1 MANQS
6 DRNVLDKAWER
17 TQKKTF
23 TAWVNSHLRKVGA
36 NIEEIGTDFADG
48 IRLAQLLEVIAGDKV
63 EKLNRKPTMR
73 IHKIQNTGQCLKFI
87 TEKGVKLVGIAPEE
101 LVDGNLKMVLGM
113 VWTIILRFQIQDIS
127 IEELSAKE
135 GLLLWCQRKTEGY
148 SHVKVS
154 NFHTSFQDGLAFCAL
169 IHRHRPDLLD
179 FASLNPAD
187 KAGNLQLAFDVAA
200 RDLDIPKM
208 LDVSDMLDVPK
219 PDERSVMTY
228 VAAYFHVFSASQKAE
243 TAAKRVA
250 KVLEFAEQNNLA
262 KSDYEKRAQELVDW
276 INQTIETI
284 DDRNFGDSLDTIQQQ
299 LDAFRDYK
307 TNEKPPRAANLGE
320 LETTFNALQAKLR
333 LNNRPGFIPS
343 SGLSPQELD
352 ALWLK
357 LEKAEQ
363 DRAEALRAALRR
375 QRKLDYLLQKYNVKL
390 AKLTEWT
397 AQEDSYLKNA
407 EVGQTLTIIQA
418 QLKNL
423 EAFAGEYQS
432 VGATFDADT
441 NDILAKLEE
450 LGYSDT
456 ATLRSRKEVLVTGP
470 WVVLE
475 ETSQTRKAAL
485 EEAHARLQEIENLL
499 LDFAKR
505 SSQFNI
511 WLDSVDE
518 VLTDPIVVESVE
530 AVSQLQTSLDEFVES
545 LTDKTTEFESIGALA
560 EQLRSFGTA
569 ENTYSKLSYADL
581 TAKWQAF
588 QALIESRRGKLAT
601 EGTTQEENEVVRV
614 AFAEQAK
621 AFNEWIND
629 QTTAVS
635 AVTSTSKSLDDK
647 LIDAQ
652 SLNSSIQAN
661 LPQYEEVGVA
671 NQKLDDAR
679 ITDNRHTE
687 LTIEVLK
694 LRWEKLTNLAKETE
708 DLVQKQILAKKNTDV
723 SAEELKEFRDC
734 FDHFDKDRNG
744 SLERLE
750 LDACLKSLG
759 EDLNEH
765 QLTRVIEEHGK
776 ESVIFFDQFVEYMI
790 KTRKGSDTPDN
801 IKASFRI
808 MAEDKEFITEAQIRS
823 VLPPARADYLI
834 ANMPKHASVEGA
846 FDYVQFTDNLYAQ

>member
-1 MANQS
+1 MAAN
-6 DRNVLDKAWER
+6 DRNLLDKAWER

-23 TAWVNSHLRKVGA
+23 TAWVNSHLRKLGSS
-36 NIEEIGTDFADG
+36 IEDIGTDFSDG
-48 IRLAQLLEVIAGDKV
+48 IKLAQLLEVIAGDKV
-63 EKLNRKPTMR
+63 EKLNKKPTMR

-87 TEKGVKLVGIAPEE
+87 ADKGVKLVGIAPEE

-127 IEELSAKE
+127 VEELSAKE

-148 SHVKVS
+148 AHVKVQ

-179 FASLNPAD
+179 FSKLDPSD

-208 LDVSDMLDVPK
+208 LDVGDMLDVPK

-250 KVLEFAEQNNLA
+250 KLLEFAEANAAA
-262 KSDYEKRAQELVDW
+262 KSDYERRAQELVDW
-276 INQTIETI
+276 INNTIEKME
-284 DDRNFGDSLDTIQQQ
+284 DRSFGDTQESIQQQ
-299 LDAFRDYK
+299 LDAFREYK
-307 TNEKPPRAANLGE
+307 TQEKPPKASNLGE
-320 LETTFNALQAKLR
+320 LETAFNALQAKLR
-333 LNNRPGFIPS
+333 LNNRPSFTPAA
-343 SGLSPQELD
+343 GLSPAELD

-390 AKLTEWT
+390 AKLADWT

-423 EAFAGEYQS
+423 EAFQGEYQS
-432 VGATFDADT
+432 VGATFDNDT

-450 LGYSDT
+450 LGYLDLE
-456 ATLRSRKEVLVTGP
+456 TLRARKDALVSGP
-470 WVVLE
+470 WVILS
-475 ETSQTRKAAL
+475 ETSQTRKATL
-485 EEAHARLQEIENLL
+485 EEALARLQEIENLL
-499 LDFAKR
+499 LEFAKR

-518 VLTDPIVVESVE
+518 ILTDPIVVESVE
-530 AVSQLQTSLDEFVES
+530 AVNQLQTALDEFLASAE
-545 LTDKTTEFESIGALA
+545 DKTTEFEAIGALA
-560 EQLRSFGTA
+560 EQLRGHGTA
-569 ENTYSKLSYADL
+569 ENTYSKLSYVDL
-581 TAKWQAF
+581 TNKWNAF
-588 QALIESRRGKLAT
+588 QALVESRKSKLAT
-601 EGTTQEENEVVRV
+601 ELTTQEENDAIRV
-614 AFAEQAK
+614 EFAEKAK
-621 AFNEWIND
+621 AFNEWINE
-629 QTTAVS
+629 QTAAVS
-635 AVTSTSKSLDDK
+635 AVTASHKELEEK
-647 LIDAQ
+647 HADAVA
-652 SLNSSIQAN
+652 LNGSIASNQ
-661 LPQYEEVGVA
+661 PQYDEVHQH
-671 NQKLDDAR
+671 NQKLEDAR

-708 DLVQKQILAKKNTDV
+708 DLIQKQILAKKNTDV
-723 SAEELKEFRDC
+723 SPDELKEFRDC

-759 EDLNEH
+759 EDLNEQ
-765 QLTRVIEEHGK
+765 QLTRVVEDFGQDG
-776 ESVIFFDQFVEYMI
+776 VVLFDRFVEYMI

-801 IKASFRI
+801 IKSSFRI
-808 MAEDKEFITEAQIRS
+808 MAEEKDYITEAQIRT
-823 VLPPARADYLI
+823 VLPPARADYLV
-834 ANMPKHASVEGA
+834 ANMPAYPGVEGA
-846 FDYVQFTDNLYAQ
+846 FDYNKFTDDLYAQ

>member
-1 MANQS
+1 MAAS

-23 TAWVNSHLRKVGA
+23 TAWVNSHLRKLGS
-36 NIEEIGTDFADG
+36 NIEEIGTDFSDG
-48 IRLAQLLEVIAGDKV
+48 IKLAQLLEVIAGDKV
-63 EKLNRKPTMR
+63 EKLNKKPTMR

-87 TEKGVKLVGIAPEE
+87 ADKGVKLVGIAPEE

-127 IEELSAKE
+127 VEELSAKE

-148 SHVKVS
+148 AHVKVQ

-179 FASLNPAD
+179 FAKLDPAD

-250 KVLEFAEQNNLA
+250 KLLEFTEANAAA
-262 KSDYEKRAQELVDW
+262 KSDYERRAQELVDW
-276 INQTIETI
+276 VNSTIEKME
-284 DDRNFGDSLDTIQQQ
+284 DRSFGDSQESIQEQ

-307 TNEKPPRAANLGE
+307 TQEKPPKATTLGD
-320 LETTFNALQAKLR
+320 LETAFNALQAKLR
-333 LNNRPGFIPS
+333 LNNRPGFTPAA
-343 SGLSPQELD
+343 GLSPAELD

-397 AQEDSYLKNA
+397 SQEDSYLKNA

-423 EAFAGEYQS
+423 EAFQGEYQS
-432 VGATFDADT
+432 VGATFDTDT

-450 LGYSDT
+450 LGYGDLE
-456 ATLRSRKEVLVTGP
+456 TLRGRKETLISGP
-470 WVVLE
+470 WAVLA
-475 ETSQTRKAAL
+475 ETSQTRKATL
-485 EEAHARLQEIENLL
+485 EEALVRFQEIENLL
-499 LDFAKR
+499 LEFAKR

-518 VLTDPIVVESVE
+518 ILTDPIVVESVE
-530 AVSQLQTSLDEFVES
+530 AVSQLQTDLDTFLATAE
-545 LTDKTTEFESIGALA
+545 DKTTEFEAIGAIA
-560 EQLRSFGTA
+560 DQLRAHGTA

-581 TAKWQAF
+581 TNKWHAF
-588 QALIESRRGKLAT
+588 QALVESRKGKLAT
-601 EGTTQEENEVVRV
+601 ELTTQEENETIRLE
-614 AFAEQAK
+614 FAEKAK
-621 AFNEWIND
+621 AFNEWINE
-629 QTTAVS
+629 QTAAVS
-635 AVTSTSKSLDDK
+635 AVTASHKELEEK
-647 LIDAQ
+647 HADAVA
-652 SLNSSIQAN
+652 LNASIASNQG
-661 LPQYEEVGVA
+661 QYAEA
-671 NQKLDDAR
+671 HQYNQKLEDAR

-694 LRWEKLTNLAKETE
+694 LRWEKLNNLAKETE
-708 DLVQKQILAKKNTDV
+708 DLIQKQILAKKNTDV
-723 SAEELKEFRDC
+723 SADELKEFRDC
-734 FDHFDKDRNG
+734 FDHFDKDKNG

-765 QLTRVIEEHGK
+765 QLTRVVEEYGK
-776 ESVIFFDQFVEYMI
+776 DGVVFFDQFVEYMI

-808 MAEDKEFITEAQIRS
+808 MAEDKDYITEAQIRS
-823 VLPPARADYLI
+823 VLPPARADYLV
-834 ANMPKHASVEGA
+834 ANMPAYPGHEGA
-846 FDYVQFTDNLYAQ
+846 FDYNKFTDDLYSQ

>member
-1 MANQS
+1 MAAS

-23 TAWVNSHLRKVGA
+23 TAWVNSHLRKLGS
-36 NIEEIGTDFADG
+36 NIEEIGTDFSDG
-48 IRLAQLLEVIAGDKV
+48 IKLAQLLEVIAGDKV
-63 EKLNRKPTMR
+63 EKLNKKPTMR

-87 TEKGVKLVGIAPEE
+87 ADKGVKLVGIAPEE

-127 IEELSAKE
+127 VEELSAKE

-148 SHVKVS
+148 AHVKVQ

-179 FASLNPAD
+179 FAKLDPAD

-250 KVLEFAEQNNLA
+250 KLLEFTEANAAA
-262 KSDYEKRAQELVDW
+262 KSDYERRAQELVDW
-276 INQTIETI
+276 VNSTIEKME
-284 DDRNFGDSLDTIQQQ
+284 DRSFGDSQESIQEQ

-307 TNEKPPRAANLGE
+307 TQEKPPKATTLGD
-320 LETTFNALQAKLR
+320 LETAFNALQAKLR
-333 LNNRPGFIPS
+333 LNNRPSFTPAA
-343 SGLSPQELD
+343 GLSPAELD

-397 AQEDSYLKNA
+397 SQEDSYLKNA

-423 EAFAGEYQS
+423 EAFQGEYQS
-432 VGATFDADT
+432 VGATFDTDT

-450 LGYSDT
+450 LGYGDLE
-456 ATLRSRKEVLVTGP
+456 TLRGRKETLISGP
-470 WVVLE
+470 WAVLA
-475 ETSQTRKAAL
+475 ETSQTRKATL
-485 EEAHARLQEIENLL
+485 EEALVRFQEIENLL
-499 LDFAKR
+499 LEFAKR

-518 VLTDPIVVESVE
+518 ILTDPIVVESVE
-530 AVSQLQTSLDEFVES
+530 AVSQLQTDLDTFLATAE
-545 LTDKTTEFESIGALA
+545 DKTTEFEAIGAIA
-560 EQLRSFGTA
+560 DQLRAHGTA

-581 TAKWQAF
+581 TNKWHAF
-588 QALIESRRGKLAT
+588 QALVESRKSKLAT
-601 EGTTQEENEVVRV
+601 ELTTQEENETIRLE
-614 AFAEQAK
+614 FAEKAK
-621 AFNEWIND
+621 AFNEWINE
-629 QTTAVS
+629 QTAAVS
-635 AVTSTSKSLDDK
+635 AVTASHKELEEK
-647 LIDAQ
+647 HADAVA
-652 SLNSSIQAN
+652 LNASIASNQG
-661 LPQYEEVGVA
+661 QYAEA
-671 NQKLDDAR
+671 HQTNQKLEDAR

-694 LRWEKLTNLAKETE
+694 LRWEKLNNLAKETE
-708 DLVQKQILAKKNTDV
+708 DLIQKQILAKKNTDV
-723 SAEELKEFRDC
+723 SADELKEFRDC
-734 FDHFDKDRNG
+734 FDHFDKDKNG

-765 QLTRVIEEHGK
+765 QLTRVVEEYGK
-776 ESVIFFDQFVEYMI
+776 DGVVFFDQFVEYMI

-808 MAEDKEFITEAQIRS
+808 MAEDKDYITEAQIRS
-823 VLPPARADYLI
+823 VLPPARADYLV
-834 ANMPKHASVEGA
+834 ANMPAYPGHEGA
-846 FDYVQFTDNLYAQ
+846 FDYNKFTDDLYSQ

>member
-1 MANQS
+1 MAQ
-6 DRNVLDKAWER
+6 LDKAWER

-23 TAWVNSHLRKVGA
+23 TAWVNSHLRKVGT
-36 NIEEIGTDFADG
+36 NIEEIGTDFSDG
-48 IRLAQLLEVIAGDKV
+48 IKLAQLLQVIAGDNV
-63 EKLNRKPTMR
+63 EKLNKKPTMR

-87 TEKGVKLVGIAPEE
+87 ADKGVKLVGIAPEE

-127 IEELSAKE
+127 VEELSAKE

-148 SHVKVS
+148 AHVKVQ

-179 FASLNPAD
+179 FAKLDPAD

-228 VAAYFHVFSASQKAE
+228 IAAYFHVFSASQKAE

-250 KVLEFAEQNNLA
+250 KLLEFTEANTLA
-262 KSDYEKRAQELVDW
+262 KNDYEKRAQELVDW
-276 INQTIETI
+276 INETI
-284 DDRNFGDSLDTIQQQ
+284 AKHEDRNFGDSTDSIQQQ
-299 LDAFRDYK
+299 LDAFKDYK
-307 TNEKPPRAANLGE
+307 TQEKPPKASELGDIE
-320 LETTFNALQAKLR
+320 SSFNALQAKLR
-333 LNNRPGFIPS
+333 LNNRPSFVPS
-343 SGLSPQELD
+343 AGLSPQELD

-375 QRKLDYLLQKYNVKL
+375 QRKLDYLLQKYNIKL
-390 AKLTEWT
+390 AKLTDWT
-397 AQEDSYLKNA
+397 SQEDSYLKNA

-423 EAFAGEYQS
+423 EAFEGEYQS

-450 LGYSDT
+450 LGYGDME
-456 ATLRSRKEVLVTGP
+456 TLRSRKEALVSGP
-470 WVVLE
+470 WAALSETSQQRKATLE
-475 ETSQTRKAAL
+475 ETL
-485 EEAHARLQEIENLL
+485 ARLQEIENLL

-511 WLDSVDE
+511 WLDSADE

-530 AVSQLQTSLDEFVES
+530 AVQQLQTSLDEFLAAIS
-545 LTDKTTEFESIGALA
+545 DKTAEYEAIGALA
-560 EQLRSFGTA
+560 EQIRAFGTA
-569 ENTYSKLSYADL
+569 ENTYSKLSYSDL
-581 TAKWQAF
+581 TNKWTAF
-588 QALIESRRGKLAT
+588 QSLIENRRGKLTT
-601 EGTTQEENEVVRV
+601 ELATQEENEKLRV
-614 AFAEQAK
+614 AFAEAAK
-621 AFNEWIND
+621 AFNDWINEK
-629 QTTAVS
+629 TTSVQDLTASDNDLEAKLADASALLSDIQGNVTQYQEVVAVN
-635 AVTSTSKSLDDK
+635 
-647 LIDAQ
+647 Q
-652 SLNSSIQAN
+652 SL
-661 LPQYEEVGVA
+661 E
-671 NQKLDDAR
+671 DAL
-679 ITDNRHTE
+679 ITDNQHTE

-694 LRWEKLTNLAKETE
+694 LRWEKLNKLSKETE
-708 DLVQKQILAKKNTDV
+708 ELIQKQILAKKNTDI
-723 SAEELKEFRDC
+723 SPEELKEFREC
-734 FDHFDKDRNG
+734 FDHFDKDHNG

-759 EDLNEH
+759 EDLNEG
-765 QLTRVIEEHGK
+765 QLNAVISEFGTDGL
-776 ESVIFFDQFVEYMI
+776 VLFDQFVQYMI

-808 MAEDKEFITEAQIRS
+808 MAEEKEYITEAQIRS
-823 VLPPARADYLI
+823 VLPPARADYLV
-834 ANMPKHASVEGA
+834 ANMPAYPGVEGA
-846 FDYVQFTDNLYAQ
+846 FDYNKFTEDLYA

>member
-1 MANQS
+1 M
-6 DRNVLDKAWER
+6 DKAWER
-17 TQKKTF
+17 TQKKAF
-23 TAWVNSHLRKVGA
+23 TAWINSHLRKLGSS
-36 NIEEIGTDFADG
+36 IEEIATDFSDG
-48 IRLAQLLEVIAGDKV
+48 IKLAQLLQVIAGDKV
-63 EKLNRKPTMR
+63 EKLNLKPTMR

-87 TEKGVKLVGIAPEE
+87 ADKGVKLVGVAPEE

-148 SHVKVS
+148 NHVKVS

-179 FASLNPAD
+179 FSTLDPAD

-208 LDVSDMLDVPK
+208 LDVGDMLDVPR

-250 KVLEFAEQNNLA
+250 KVLEFTEANNLA
-262 KSDYEKRAQELVDW
+262 KSEYEKAAQELVDW
-276 INQTIETI
+276 INNAIARMDDRTFSLTIE
-284 DDRNFGDSLDTIQQQ
+284 SIQEQ
-299 LDAFRDYK
+299 LDAFREYK
-307 TNEKPPRAANLGE
+307 TNEKPPKATTLGD
-320 LETTFNALQAKLR
+320 LETQFNALQAKLR
-333 LNNRPGFIPS
+333 LNNRPSFVPAG
-343 SGLSPQELD
+343 GLSPPELD

-363 DRAEALRAALRR
+363 DRAEALRVALRK
-375 QRKLDYLLQKYNVKL
+375 QRKVDYLVQKFKVRL
-390 AKLTEWT
+390 AKLTDWT
-397 AQEDSYLKNA
+397 GQEDSYLKNA

-423 EAFAGEYQS
+423 EAFNNEYQS
-432 VGATFDADT
+432 VGANFDRDT
-441 NDILAKLEE
+441 SDILAKLEE
-450 LGYSDT
+450 QGYEEIETLKGQKDALIAGAWAALADT
-456 ATLRSRKEVLVTGP
+456 SAA
-470 WVVLE
+470 
-475 ETSQTRKAAL
+475 RKATL
-485 EEAHARLQEIENLL
+485 EEALARHEEIESLL

-518 VLTDPIVVESVE
+518 FLTDPIVVETPE
-530 AVSQLQTSLDEFVES
+530 AVVQLQESLDEFVTS
-545 LTDKTTEFESIGALA
+545 TADKTQEFESMGALA
-560 EQLRSFGTA
+560 EQLRTLGTA
-569 ENTYSKLSYADL
+569 ENVYSKLSYADL
-581 TAKWQAF
+581 TNKWTVFQDLIAARKAK
-588 QALIESRRGKLAT
+588 LETELAT
-601 EGTTQEENEVVRV
+601 QQTNEAIRV
-614 AFAEQAK
+614 EFADKAK
-621 AFNEWIND
+621 EVNEWIND
-629 QTTAVS
+629 RTAAVS
-635 AVTSTSKSLDDK
+635 AVTAAEKSLEEK
-647 LIDAQ
+647 LTDAQ
-652 SLNSSIQAN
+652 ELNQSIQGSSAK
-661 LPQYEEVGVA
+661 YEEA
-671 NQKLDDAR
+671 HAINQRLEDAR

-694 LRWEKLTNLAKETE
+694 LRWEKLGNLAKETE
-708 DLVQKQILAKKNTDV
+708 DLIQKQILSKKNTDV
-723 SAEELKEFRDC
+723 SPEELKEFRDC

-765 QLTRVIEEHGK
+765 QLTRVVEEYGRDGI
-776 ESVIFFDQFVEYMI
+776 VFFDQFVDYMI

-801 IKASFRI
+801 IKSSFRI
-808 MAEDKEFITEAQIRS
+808 MADEKDFITEAQIRA

-834 ANMPKHASVEGA
+834 ANMPAYPGVDGGY
-846 FDYVQFTDNLYAQ
+846 DYSKFTDDLYAQ

>member
-1 MANQS
+1 MAQ
-6 DRNVLDKAWER
+6 LDKAWER

-36 NIEEIGTDFADG
+36 NIEEIGTDFSDG
-48 IRLAQLLEVIAGDKV
+48 IRLAQLLQVIAGDNV
-63 EKLNRKPTMR
+63 EKLNKKPTMR
-73 IHKIQNTGQCLKFI
+73 IQKIQNTGQCLKFI
-87 TEKGVKLVGIAPEE
+87 QDKGVKLVGIAPEE

-148 SHVKVS
+148 NHVKVQ

-179 FASLNPAD
+179 FSKLDPAD

-250 KVLEFAEQNNLA
+250 KLLEFTEANQLA
-262 KSDYEKRAQELVDW
+262 KSDYERRAQELVDW
-276 INQTIETI
+276 INNTITTIE
-284 DDRNFGDSLDTIQQQ
+284 DRNFGDSTESIQEQ

-307 TNEKPPRAANLGE
+307 TQEKPPKASELGNLE
-320 LETTFNALQAKLR
+320 STFNALQAKLR
-333 LNNRPGFIPS
+333 LNGRPSFVPS
-343 SGLSPQELD
+343 EGLSPQELD

-375 QRKLDYLLQKYNVKL
+375 QRKLDYLLQKYNNKL
-390 AKLTEWT
+390 AKLTDWT
-397 AQEDSYLKNA
+397 AQEDSYLKNS

-423 EAFAGEYQS
+423 EAFEGEYQS
-432 VGATFDADT
+432 VGSTFDKDT
-441 NDILAKLEE
+441 TDILEKLEE
-450 LGYSDT
+450 LGYGDME
-456 ATLRSRKEVLVTGP
+456 TLRSRKEELVSGP
-470 WVVLE
+470 WVALD
-475 ETSQTRKAAL
+475 ETSKSRKVIL
-485 EEAHARLQEIENLL
+485 EEALARLQEIENLL

-518 VLTDPIVVESVE
+518 ILTDPIVVESVE
-530 AVSQLQTSLDEFVES
+530 AVSQLQSSLDEFVAS
-545 LTDKTTEFESIGALA
+545 ITDKTDEYEALGALA
-560 EQLRSFGTA
+560 EQIRSHGTA

-581 TAKWQAF
+581 TNKWNVF
-588 QALIESRRGKLAT
+588 QSLIETRTGKLTTELAT
-601 EGTTQEENEVVRV
+601 QQQNETLRV
-614 AFAEQAK
+614 AFADQAK
-621 AFNEWIND
+621 AFNDWINER
-629 QTTAVS
+629 TNAVS
-635 AVTSTSKSLDDK
+635 AVTASNNDLEAK
-647 LIDAQ
+647 LAEATALHADIVNNAG
-652 SLNSSIQAN
+652 
-661 LPQYEEVGVA
+661 QYDTVVAA
-671 NQKLDDAR
+671 NQTLEDAHV
-679 ITDNRHTE
+679 TDNPHTE

-694 LRWEKLTNLAKETE
+694 LRWEKLNNLSKETE

-723 SAEELKEFRDC
+723 SPEELKEFREC

-765 QLTRVIEEHGK
+765 QL
-776 ESVIFFDQFVEYMI
+776 SAIFSEYGSDNLVYFDQFVQYMV

-808 MAEDKEFITEAQIRS
+808 MAEDKDYITEAQIRA
-823 VLPPARADYLI
+823 VMPPARADYLV
-834 ANMPKHASVEGA
+834 ANMPAYPGVDGA
-846 FDYVQFTDNLYAQ
+846 FDYAKFTEHLYA

>member
-1 MANQS
+1 MAQ
-6 DRNVLDKAWER
+6 LDKAWER

-36 NIEEIGTDFADG
+36 NIVEIDQDFSDG
-48 IRLAQLLEVIAGDKV
+48 IRLAQLLQVIAGDKV
-63 EKLNRKPTMR
+63 EKLNNKPTMR
-73 IHKIQNTGQCLKFI
+73 IHKIQNTGQCLKYI
-87 TEKGVKLVGIAPEE
+87 ADKGVKLVGIAPEE

-127 IEELSAKE
+127 VEELSAKE

-148 SHVKVS
+148 NHVKVQ

-179 FASLNPAD
+179 FAKLDPAD

-228 VAAYFHVFSASQKAE
+228 IAAYFHVFSASQKAE

-250 KVLEFAEQNNLA
+250 KLLEFTEANNIA
-262 KSDYEKRAQELVDW
+262 KSDYEKRAKALTDW
-276 INQTIETI
+276 INETI
-284 DDRNFGDSLDTIQQQ
+284 AKHEDRNFGDSTDSIQQQ
-299 LDAFRDYK
+299 LDAFKDYK
-307 TNEKPPRAANLGE
+307 TQEKPPKATELGD
-320 LETTFNALQAKLR
+320 LESSFNALQAKLR
-333 LNNRPGFIPS
+333 LNNRPSFVPAE
-343 SGLSPQELD
+343 GLSPQELD

-375 QRKLDYLLQKYNVKL
+375 QRKLDYLLQKYNIKL
-390 AKLTEWT
+390 AKLADWT
-397 AQEDSYLKNA
+397 SQEDSYLKNA

-423 EAFAGEYQS
+423 EAFEGEYQS
-432 VGATFDADT
+432 VGSTFDNDT

-450 LGYSDT
+450 LGYGDLE
-456 ATLRSRKEVLVTGP
+456 TLKSRKQALVSGP
-470 WVVLE
+470 WAALS
-475 ETSQTRKAAL
+475 ETSQTRKTTL

-511 WLDSVDE
+511 WLDSADE
-518 VLTDPIVVESVE
+518 VLTDPVVVESIE
-530 AVSQLQTSLDEFVES
+530 AVQQLQTALDEFLNSISE
-545 LTDKTTEFESIGALA
+545 KTGEYESIGALA
-560 EQLRSFGTA
+560 EQIRALGTA
-569 ENTYSKLSYADL
+569 ENTYSKLSYSDL
-581 TAKWQAF
+581 TNKWTAF
-588 QALIESRRGKLAT
+588 QALIEARKGKLTEELAT
-601 EGTTQEENEVVRV
+601 QQENENLRV
-614 AFAEQAK
+614 AFADQAK
-621 AFNEWIND
+621 SFNEWINEK
-629 QTTAVS
+629 TSGVN
-635 AVTSTSKSLDDK
+635 AVTASDK
-647 LIDAQ
+647 DLEAKLQ
-652 SLNSSIQAN
+652 EASALNSEIQGNVA
-661 LPQYEEVGVA
+661 QYNNVVAA
-671 NQKLDDAR
+671 NQTLDDAL
-679 ITDNRHTE
+679 ITDNQHTE

-694 LRWEKLTNLAKETE
+694 LRWEKLNNLSKETE
-708 DLVQKQILAKKNTDV
+708 ELVQKQILAKKNTDV
-723 SAEELKEFRDC
+723 SPDELKEFREC
-734 FDHFDKDRNG
+734 FDHFDKDHNG

-759 EDLNEH
+759 EDLNEG
-765 QLTRVIEEHGK
+765 QLNAVIAEFGTEGL
-776 ESVIFFDQFVEYMI
+776 VLFDQFVQYMI

-808 MAEDKEFITEAQIRS
+808 MAEEKEYITEAQIRA
-823 VLPPARADYLI
+823 VLPPARADYLV
-834 ANMPKHASVEGA
+834 ANMPAYPGVEGA
-846 FDYVQFTDNLYAQ
+846 FDYNKFTENLYA